1 MRTKFNLLLFIISF
15 ILFNCANNTDQ
26 KEKKDSLKGALIDN
40 RSANTPIIIPDN
52 ILDGATPPYDL
63 KKNSTVLENALF
75 AWKEMIALSWKSS
88 YTDTTIV
95 RGQPDTNWTYA
106 SGNTKN
112 PLV

>member
-1 MRTKFNLLLFIISF
+1 MI
-15 ILFNCANNTDQ
+15 
-26 KEKKDSLKGALIDN
+26 
-40 RSANTPIIIPDN
+40 
-52 ILDGATPPYDL
+52 L

-112 PLV
+112 PLVWETFAHRIEYRPKGDIISKNFNSTPSYPFVNENEVDWNGINSSCTYFIFSIYFE